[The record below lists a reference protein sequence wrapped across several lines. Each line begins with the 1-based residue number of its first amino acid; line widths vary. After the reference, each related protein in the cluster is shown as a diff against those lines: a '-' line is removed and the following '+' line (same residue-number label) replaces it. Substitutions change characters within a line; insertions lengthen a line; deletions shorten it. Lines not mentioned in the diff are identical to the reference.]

1 MSAAHP
7 AYLELIDFLA
17 SGTTPEDLVRFRPSE
32 QAQRR
37 VSDLIAGRH
46 SGVLSDEE
54 ESELEDFLQLEHILI
69 LAKAQARRYLPFA
82 ERH

>member
-17 SGTTPEDLVRFRPSE
+17 VGTTPEALVRFRPSE
-32 QAQRR
+32 EAQHR
-37 VSDLIAGRH
+37 VADLIEKQRD
-46 SGVLSDEE
+46 GVLSSEE

-69 LAKAQARRYLPFA
+69 LAKAQARRHLPLA
-82 ERH
+82 GRR

>member
-1 MSAAHP
+1 MSAARP
-7 AYLELIDFLA
+7 VYLELVDFLV
-17 SGTTPEDLVRFRPSE
+17 SGMTPEALLRFRPSE
-32 QAQRR
+32 EVQRR

-46 SGVLSDEE
+46 NGVLSDEE

-69 LAKAQARRYLPFA
+69 LAKAQARRHLSLA